1 MCGGLLLSLG
11 LGLLGIAG
19 GARAAD
25 LTFNRAYQGTF
36 SGQTFTTTTLLNAD
50 PGSIRFSDGGTQRAF
65 QNTSG
70 TLYYSIGGVQYAE
83 AGELNSRFP
92 NGNTLMDAVEFTKS
106 NGPARLLVLGGTY
119 TTSTAYSGSSNAI
132 VAKLNEYV
140 DATAPD
146 PAQTTLLVNG
156 SSSATVAIGSSA
168 TIVVTVKL
176 TSGAAVSGATVSL
189 QASPT
194 GTSTYSPSSASTNS
208 SGQATFTVQGTA
220 SGAVTYKAV
229 ASSGGTS
236 GVSTNSVTVTFV
248 GTRNAQQS
256 TATVPAGVAGSA
268 TTITVTVK
276 DSGGGLVTGAAGG
289 LAATIGGTNT
299 GIVPGAISEQG
310 SGLYTFSYVPTT
322 AGTDSIAITLDGS
335 AISGSPYSS
344 VVSAPPM
351 AITTTSLP
359 TPVIGVAYNQTV
371 ATSGGTAPVTFAVT
385 TGALPAGLSLNA
397 ATGAITGTPTTAGA
411 YSFTITA
418 TDANSLTDDQ
428 SYSGTIGAGVTI
440 TTTSLPTPVIGV
452 AYNQTV
458 ATSGGTAPVTFAVT
472 TGALPAGLSLNAATG
487 AITGT
492 PTTAGA
498 YSFTITA
505 TDANSLTD
513 DQSYSGT
520 IAAPPP
526 EAVEI
531 SADVAATE
539 IESGTSVSFD
549 LANLVKGAFD
559 DIRIVA
565 PPSHGRL
572 VQEGGNQARSSGGA
586 QRIGVTSASASPA
599 ASSARVVTY
608 QPNPGY
614 TGPDSFQ
621 FVATGPGGDSNVAT
635 VSINV
640 RGEAPAARSFSAT
653 AIDGQTLSFDLTA
666 GLTGPF
672 SRAVIDQVAPAAAAD
687 ARIVETSADGA
698 RGYRLDMAMAQGFGG
713 TVVVT
718 YRLGNAVGLS
728 AQATVTVVV
737 TPRPDPSADPSI
749 RAISEAQA
757 QATQRFSRAQVDNF
771 MRRAESLHGVP
782 CAAASMRV
790 RLNVPISSDQPPGE
804 GLPGRPQDG
813 SGASSAKSV
822 NGGASPSNDD
832 HEQRGCDEV
841 KVSMWVGGAL
851 DVGRRDERRD
861 RAGLKITSQGL
872 SMGADA
878 EIAPG
883 LRMGLGLGLGKD
895 RVSANG
901 DADVDGDSWSMAAYG
916 SFTPGGSLFI
926 DGVVA
931 QGWVDFDTRRLA
943 DNAMRAV
950 GEREGRFSTAAL
962 AVGVEYISGAMQW
975 SVYGRAQTLYSRLDS
990 YTEQGAELYNLRFD
1004 ARRLRS
1010 VSSVLGFRAGSSQV
1024 LPIGVLMSGIR
1035 AEWRHEFAEG
1045 GNEGLDYADRAGPS
1059 LYHFDTAGWLSD
1071 EFLVSPTLDLTLT
1084 NDWRIALEAGLRG
1097 GGGEW
1102 ILSPRLQIR
1111 RAF

>member
-1 MCGGLLLSLG
+1 MSNILQTPWRMMCGGLLLSLG

-351 AITTTSLP
+351 A
-359 TPVIGVAYNQTV
+359 
-371 ATSGGTAPVTFAVT
+371 
-385 TGALPAGLSLNA
+385 
-397 ATGAITGTPTTAGA
+397 
-411 YSFTITA
+411 
-418 TDANSLTDDQ
+418 
-428 SYSGTIGAGVTI
+428 I